1 MKQVIDASVVLA
13 YLRDEPGGD
22 VLVRDDGP
30 FCLSTINLAEI
41 MAKVIDLDLSS
52 DDVTRVLKTL
62 PIESVDFTRE
72 DAARTATLRT
82 KSRRLGLS
90 LGDRACLALGAR
102 LAIPVLSADRAW
114 ATLDLDIDIRLIR

>member
-102 LAIPVLSADRAW
+102 LAIPVLSADRA
-114 ATLDLDIDIRLIR
+114 